1 MRAIGKDQA
10 AWRQGQHGVEMTHIL
25 WEWEKMPRYEEARAD
40 QFAWKHTGQKPL
52 VRTLSIS
59 KLPTPI
65 VAKSW
70 D

>member
-52 VRTLSIS
+52 LLWLLQSPGIN
-59 KLPTPI
+59 
-65 VAKSW
+65 
-70 D
+70 